1 VAGDPAAQEIAR
13 TDRDRIRAA
22 VDRDELAYN
31 PAERIDLPTGR
42 ATRPKRIA
50 SAPERHA

>member
-1 VAGDPAAQEIAR
+1 VIPPLRRSRAPIEIE
-13 TDRDRIRAA
+13 IRAA